1 LLNPIYGE
9 TTQMMKMQDQE
20 SQLYVDDSKWIKSDV
35 KTSKKIKGKR
45 NIQLELTKY
54 GFTQHLAQSQPKYI
68 YICTKYQ
75 SCFAFFFSFD
85 TIYPILDELWKDVK
99 DVRDVRDVHVRGD
112 ILVHLDSYIVFRI
125 QDNYTYRV

>member
-1 LLNPIYGE
+1 
-9 TTQMMKMQDQE
+9 MQDQE

-54 GFTQHLAQSQPKYI
+54 GFTQHLAQTQPKYI
-68 YICTKYQ
+68 YICTILL
-75 SCFAFFFSFD
+75 CFFFSFD
-85 TIYPILDELWKDVK
+85 TIYPILDELWKDVRNVK
-99 DVRDVRDVHVRGD
+99 DVKDVHVRGD

-125 QDNYTYRV
+125 QGNYTYRV

>member
-1 LLNPIYGE
+1 MACIAYFPNVPINLLNLLNPIYGE

-20 SQLYVDDSKWIKSDV
+20 SQLYVDNSKWIKSDV

-68 YICTKYQ
+68 YMYQ
-75 SCFAFFFSFD
+75 SCFAFVSF
-85 TIYPILDELWKDVK
+85 
-99 DVRDVRDVHVRGD
+99 
-112 ILVHLDSYIVFRI
+112 
-125 QDNYTYRV
+125 